1 MSEFKFACPVC
12 GQHITADS
20 KDTGSQISCPTCF
33 RKIVVPPSS
42 GEAKFVISASEAN
55 KPRPPQ
61 TTPPPAEGMEHQ
73 SQKTPI
79 SIALIVLVVLACGA
93 GATVFALR
101 GKLFHSKPDS
111 KAPDTTAETNQ
122 TGTAG
127 QPAVVRPDYTG
138 SNLWTLELAREEFPE
153 MSLAGSLHHQAFELG
168 RATLSGSNL
177 TLRVGRNG
185 PVELGLNIYFF
196 NRQAEE
202 LSGKTADVKPTDTTA
217 PRVVLHWKEAE
228 RRSQTFHNGYA
239 MKVEFGPAANGEIPG
254 KLFICLPDE
263 SKSWI
268 AGSFNAEIRKP
279 GPAKPKAPAQPRP
292 TQ

>member
-1 MSEFKFACPVC
+1 MAQFDAMSEFKFACPVC

-42 GEAKFVISASEAN
+42 GEAKFVLSASEAN
-55 KPRPPQ
+55 KPRPTQ
-61 TTPPPAEGMEHQ
+61 TTPPPMEGMERQ
-73 SQKTPI
+73 PAKTPI

-101 GKLFHSKPDS
+101 GRFHSKPGS
-111 KAPDTTAETNQ
+111 GSTGANAETNQ

-127 QPAVVRPDYTG
+127 QPEVVRADYAG
-138 SNLWTLELAREEFPE
+138 SNLWTLDLAEAEIPD
-153 MSLAGSLHHQAFELG
+153 MPLAGSLRHEAFTLD
-168 RATLSGSNL
+168 RATLTASNL
-177 TLRVGRNG
+177 TLRGQMD
-185 PVELGLNIYFF
+185 LSFNIYFF

-202 LSGKTADVKPTDTTA
+202 LSGKTAEVKPTDTTA
-217 PRVVLHWKEAE
+217 PRVVLHWKDQKRES
-228 RRSQTFHNGYA
+228 RTFRNGYA
-239 MKVEFGPAANGEIPG
+239 MKVEFGPVANGDIPG

-268 AGSFNAEIRKP
+268 AGTFNAEIRKP
-279 GPAKPKAPAQPRP
+279 GPPKPKQQSR